1 MADAPNFKTIGE
13 KYESLTAGKR
23 QRPHM
28 IWLQNTAMDKPDS
41 GNFTLVEVPEA
52 QFNKPKSPWKAQ
64 GYTRYSH
71 VKPAPAPVEAKVS
84 KQ

>member
-13 KYESLTAGKR
+13 KDESLTAGKH
-23 QRPHM
+23 QRSGM
-28 IWLQNTAMDKPDS
+28 IWMQNPGMDIPDS
-41 GNFTLVEVPEA
+41 GNFTLVEIPEA
-52 QFNKPKSPWKAQ
+52 HLKAFQAQ
-64 GYTRYSH
+64 GYTKYSH